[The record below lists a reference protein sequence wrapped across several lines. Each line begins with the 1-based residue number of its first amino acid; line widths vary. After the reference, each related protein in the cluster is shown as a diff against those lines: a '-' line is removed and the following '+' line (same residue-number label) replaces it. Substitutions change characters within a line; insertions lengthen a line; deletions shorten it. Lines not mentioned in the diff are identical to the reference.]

1 MTLLPQLRN
10 INYLSSVHTTCM
22 PRDCLI
28 DFLHFFSL
36 FIGCKKK
43 KKSFST
49 WNIGIECLYL
59 QQLCFVIRFFVSKFH
74 VSWIIIGLTGNYFLF
89 SIF

>member
-28 DFLHFFSL
+28 DFLHFFPYSL
-36 FIGCKKK
+36 GVKIKKL
-43 KKSFST
+43 FHVEYRNRVFVFT
-49 WNIGIECLYL
+49 TAVLCD
-59 QQLCFVIRFFVSKFH
+59 QVFFVLCFLDYNRS
-74 VSWIIIGLTGNYFLF
+74 YR
-89 SIF
+89 

>member
-28 DFLHFFSL
+28 DFLNFFSL

-43 KKSFST
+43 KKLFHVEYRNRVFVFT
-49 WNIGIECLYL
+49 TAVLCD
-59 QQLCFVIRFFVSKFH
+59 QVFFVLCFLDYNRS
-74 VSWIIIGLTGNYFLF
+74 YR
-89 SIF
+89 

>member
-1 MTLLPQLRN
+1 MTLLPQLRI

-22 PRDCLI
+22 PRDCII
-28 DFLHFFSL
+28 DFLHFFPYSL
-36 FIGCKKK
+36 GVKK

-59 QQLCFVIRFFVSKFH
+59 QQLCFVIRFFCFMFH